1 MDSATLAVGP
11 AFVGHHSTRTRLTAL
26 VAAVLLVLA
35 MFVLVQQVDA
45 SPAGATVAAAASV
58 VGADNAQ
65 LNFNQLFCSIL
76 ISIRNAFA
84 ATPFAGFV
92 TPILNSLIAGFGC
105 APS

>member
-1 MDSATLAVGP
+1 METTLAVGP
-11 AFVGHHSTRTRLTAL
+11 AFVGAHTTRTRITAMI
-26 VAAVLLVLA
+26 AAVLLVLA

-58 VGADNAQ
+58 VAGADAAQ

-92 TPILNSLIAGFGC
+92 TPILNSLIVGFGC